1 MIIQDLCSD
10 IFVQTSLVIKILKP
24 VTLFVSVRR
33 SSGRKYSEINLIRL
47 VGTQKSI
54 RVVLLA
60 EAKHAQRLFT
70 DLRILSASF

>member
-1 MIIQDLCSD
+1 MITQDLCSD

-33 SSGRKYSEINLIRL
+33 SFGHKYSEVYLTRL

-60 EAKHAQRLFT
+60 EAKHTQRLFT